1 MGTEQLLAWVGI
13 ELALLYPLID
23 VEDPRWRIAIL
34 VAAGL
39 VALEIVRKIEWVKES
54 DQILSLN
61 CEPPT
66 DDCGIFSRKLR
77 VYMLV
82 VLVFTLLGFGNL
94 PPKQMG
100 VPGDGVILAIPA
112 ASQIEY
118 HPTEKGILPN
128 AQPETDSK
136 MTGMGVLG
144 GSAKGAKPVMLR
156 PNAPFNVTIAVH

>member
-1 MGTEQLLAWVGI
+1 MSIEQLLAWVGI

-39 VALEIVRKIEWVKES
+39 VALHIVRKIEWVNQP

-61 CEPPT
+61 GESPT
-66 DDCGIFSRKLR
+66 VDAGIFSRKLR
-77 VYMLV
+77 GYMLV
-82 VLVFTLLGFGNL
+82 VLVFTLLGFGNWS
-94 PPKQMG
+94 PKRTG

-128 AQPETDSK
+128 AQRETDSK
-136 MTGMGVLG
+136 MTAVGVLG
-144 GSAKGAKPVMLR
+144 GSARGTKPVMLR
-156 PNAPFNVTIAVH
+156 PNAPFNLTIAVH